1 MHPHKPFG
9 FQMPH
14 AVPRGFL
21 KQYVL
26 KLLSTKPMHGYEI
39 MDEIQKK
46 SNGFWRPS
54 AGSVYPTLM
63 WLEDRSLIEAV
74 PSGEKEEGK
83 KVYQITMEGRAYLA
97 ECMKRFDEIS
107 NRIRTLGA
115 FWLDFIYPKAWSEVA
130 LRSLERH
137 LLNLKEGV
145 KYASTEA
152 LEDVRPIIEK
162 VKKDLFEI
170 SKEIDEKIAKGKS

>member
-21 KQYVL
+21 KQYIL

-39 MDEIQKK
+39 MDEIQEK

-63 WLEDRSLIEAV
+63 WLEDRGLIEAV
-74 PSGEKEEGK
+74 SSREKEEGK
-83 KVYQITMEGRAYLA
+83 KVYQITAEGRECLA
-97 ECMKRFDEIS
+97 DCMKRFDEIS
-107 NRIRTLGA
+107 GRIRTLGA
-115 FWLDFIYPKAWSEVA
+115 FWLDFIYPEAWLEVA

-137 LLNLKEGV
+137 LLNLKEGM
-145 KYASTEA
+145 KYASIET
-152 LEDVRPIIEK
+152 LEDARPIIEK

-170 SKEIDEKIAKGKS
+170 SREIDEKIARGKS